1 MIDTLYIVY
10 TALAAAAVA
19 LLLAGRAAGMLR
31 ARRRANDLA
40 TLGQRYLRL
49 TMLALEGEDSV
60 PRFPELSRPGA
71 RLLLARTLSGVL
83 AATYGLDAGPLRRIV
98 RAYDLDGWLLRR
110 ARRARGYD
118 RARYLALLAM
128 LPVAPRT
135 VRQTERYLRSSH
147 RAVAFQA
154 LMIRITAQPETA
166 LRAMAAYPRAF
177 TAAEVARILA
187 ELRRGVLPIAYEP
200 LLRAPQSNLRRVGL
214 GIVREF
220 AVEEAEPYLLRLV
233 AEESSEELACEA
245 LHALCLLR
253 RPLDG
258 RGVSERVASMER
270 AGRRA
275 LLRRMAREAYG
286 AGALRPLLDASE
298 RPYYESLVASYKC
311 ALA

>member
-187 ELRRGVLPIAYEP
+187 ELRIAYEP

-245 LHALCLLR
+245 LHALCSLR